1 MSAQK
6 LCQTSECGAITY
18 ELFTSLR
25 ITADA
30 QAQTS

>member
-1 MSAQK
+1 MVPYR
-6 LCQTSECGAITY
+6 LGIECGAITY
-18 ELFTSLR
+18 QLCKSLR